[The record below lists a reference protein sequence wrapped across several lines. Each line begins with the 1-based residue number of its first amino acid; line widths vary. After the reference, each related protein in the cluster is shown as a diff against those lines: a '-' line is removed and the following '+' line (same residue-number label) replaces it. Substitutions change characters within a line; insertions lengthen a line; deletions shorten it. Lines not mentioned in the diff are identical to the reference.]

1 MVVDGGKGGREGG
14 EGRGGTVRMDAW
26 RRVSRRRWEGQHY
39 KKWWWMEGKVFFIS
53 STSCIIVNN
62 TV

>member
-39 KKWWWMEGKVFFIS
+39 KKWWWMEGKEGGREGREEEAR
-53 STSCIIVNN
+53 
-62 TV
+62 